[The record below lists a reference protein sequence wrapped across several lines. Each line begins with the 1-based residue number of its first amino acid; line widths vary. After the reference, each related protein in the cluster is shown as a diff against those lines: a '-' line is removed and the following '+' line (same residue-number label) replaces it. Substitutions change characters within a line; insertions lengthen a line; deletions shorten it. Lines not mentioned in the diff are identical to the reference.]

1 SRTCKITSVFGYDRS
16 GTNSKKM
23 DNKRVGFTAEYADRL
38 RCVQI
43 ECCDAVR
50 VIKSRDVPE
59 GFFYLDP
66 PYVGADQ
73 GQYDGYT

>member
-1 SRTCKITSVFGYDRS
+1 
-16 GTNSKKM
+16 M